1 MAGHRKYTMRFLMIS
16 LEVQVHPGASRE
28 AVRLLE
34 DGTLDVR
41 PRARAVES
49 RANEA
54 LVRLLAERLGPRQR
68 EVRIARG
75 CRSRHKLIEV
85 ELASRDEL
93 CARPRAD

>member
-1 MAGHRKYTMRFLMIS
+1 MAGRRKYTMRSFMIS

-41 PRARAVES
+41 LRARPVES

-54 LVRLLAERLGPRQR
+54 LVRLLAERLGLRQR

-75 CRSRHKLIEV
+75 GRSRRKLIEV
-85 ELASRDEL
+85 ELASRDEVR
-93 CARPRAD
+93 ARLRVD